1 MADLPSHRRGA
12 VSELAF
18 IAPVRNGS
26 FKLPNA
32 SDEALQVRYS
42 DRLKRVLD
50 AFDDREDHY
59 EKFALPRVPLALR
72 AFGGIHFAHLVL
84 LDGGS
89 RLLFVVNFDGSIRDY
104 LAGLANQVPALLN
117 LVFSHCVGWEPVTNR
132 PEQLIKFV
140 EGYRVQTNF
149 WYAHDPSF
157 SARDVQWLAALRAA
171 LNSAPSDASAAELV
185 ASLLAQVG
193 QARAPQSLR
202 QQMDAMFA
210 DAEQRKP
217 LYLEISKAQFKGLFA
232 TLFDRHDWE
241 PAYIE
246 TFGVAP

>member
-26 FKLPNA
+26 FTLPGA
-32 SDEALQVRYS
+32 AAGSLQVRYS
-42 DRLKRVLD
+42 DRLKRVLE

-59 EKFALPRVPLALR
+59 EKLEIRRVPLALR

-84 LDGGS
+84 IDGGS

-104 LAGLANQVPALLN
+104 LAGLANHVPALLN
-117 LVFSHCVGWEPVTNR
+117 LVFSHCVGWEPVANR

-140 EGYRVQTNF
+140 ERYRVQTNF
-149 WYAHDPSF
+149 WYVHDPGL
-157 SARDVQWLAALRAA
+157 SARDVQWMAALRAA
-171 LNSAPSDASAAELV
+171 LHAAPSHATSTELV
-185 ASLLAQVG
+185 ANLLAQVG
-193 QARAPQSLR
+193 RASAPVSFKD
-202 QQMDAMFA
+202 QMAAMFA
-210 DAEQRKP
+210 EAEERRP
-217 LYLEISKAQFKGLFA
+217 HYLEIAEAQFKALFGA
-232 TLFDRHDWE
+232 LFDQQDWQN
-241 PAYIE
+241 AYIE